1 MLRKRVVTV
10 LTFNDGVLFRTKLF
24 RPDYRY
30 TLNFV
35 DAWSVDEIV
44 ALDVT
49 RPGEGERANFERVVS
64 DFARRCFV
72 PLAAGGGVR
81 SLDDVARLLAVGADK
96 VVVNTGALERPSLIT
111 EIANAYGAQCVV
123 VSIDAKRK
131 DDGAYEVFGR
141 FGTLPTERDPADWA
155 RDAQRLGAGEILVTA
170 IDRDGWLQGYDLE
183 LCRRVADAV
192 TVPVLVLGGC
202 GTWKHMAEG
211 FAEGHASAACTQN
224 IYHFTETSIHSAKRY
239 LAGQGIPVRLS
250 TGEGSTSEEM
260 SGSKRS
266 IV

>member
-49 RPGEGERANFERVVS
+49 RPGTGERANFERVVS

-81 SLDDVARLLAVGADK
+81 SIADVERLLAVGADK
-96 VVVNTGALERPSLIT
+96 VVVNTGALERPALIG

-123 VSIDAKRK
+123 VSIDAKRR
-131 DDGAYEVFGR
+131 DDGSYEVHGR
-141 FGTLPTERDPADWA
+141 FGAEPTGRDPADWA
-155 RDAQRLGAGEILVTA
+155 REAQALGAGEILITS

-192 TVPVLVLGGC
+192 TVPVLILGGC
-202 GTWKHMAEG
+202 GSWKHMAEG
-211 FAEGHASAACTQN
+211 FDAGHASAVCTQN
-224 IYHFTETSIHSAKRY
+224 IYHFTETSIQSAKRY
-239 LAGQGIPVRLS
+239 LAGQGVEVR
-250 TGEGSTSEEM
+250 
-260 SGSKRS
+260 
-266 IV
+266 I